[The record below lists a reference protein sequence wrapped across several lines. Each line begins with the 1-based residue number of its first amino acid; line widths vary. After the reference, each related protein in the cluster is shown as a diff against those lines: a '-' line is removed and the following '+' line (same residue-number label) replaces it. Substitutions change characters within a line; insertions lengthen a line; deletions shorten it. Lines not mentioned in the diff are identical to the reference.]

1 MVYNCI
7 LRKPKKIEWKNLAD
21 SETIGKVAGTE
32 LHIEQN
38 SL

>member
-7 LRKPKKIEWKNLAD
+7 LRKPKKIEWKNLAA
-21 SETIGKVAGTE
+21 SKTIGKVAGTK
-32 LHIEQN
+32 LHIEQT